1 MMHIPPPATCVPTVL
16 PLHSQGRLIVDAIDR
31 LLLDWHEWQLGYEPV
46 RGYPSDAVFGE
57 AFQSS
62 RQWMD
67 IDDLNEE
74 VEMRLRENVGRAI
87 DPLVIALDVRLRIAV
102 STAVRNLYAGT
113 SAWVNP
119 RWPATQDAD
128 YARAKATLA
137 PPLLSHGLLVRG
149 DLAALTSRGQ

>member
-1 MMHIPPPATCVPTVL
+1 MD
-16 PLHSQGRLIVDAIDR
+16 GIDR

-46 RGYPSDAVFGE
+46 RGYPPDAGFGE

-67 IDDLNEE
+67 VDDLNEE
-74 VEMRLRENVGRAI
+74 VELRLRESVGRSV
-87 DPLVIALDVRLRIAV
+87 DPLVMALDLRLRIAV

-113 SAWVNP
+113 TVWVNP
-119 RWPATQDAD
+119 RWPATQEAD

-137 PPLLSHGLLVRG
+137 PSLVSRGLLPKT
-149 DLAALTSRGQ
+149 DLQAMKVTL